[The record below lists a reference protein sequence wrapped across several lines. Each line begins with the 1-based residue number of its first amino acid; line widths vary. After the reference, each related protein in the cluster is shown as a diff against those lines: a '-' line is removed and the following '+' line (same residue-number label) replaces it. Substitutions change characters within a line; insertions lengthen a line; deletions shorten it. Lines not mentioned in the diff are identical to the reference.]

1 MIKTAFILVGGKE
14 TSLSPPLAKI
24 LKFIAPI
31 AGAPF
36 LDHVLFGLKRQGIES
51 VVLLASHMADELK
64 AFENRQAEFGLRIRL
79 DSEVSALGSAGAL
92 KNAESALAENEDHF
106 LVLTG
111 DTFFEGDLKLLLE
124 SRPTETELVAMG
136 LVWLEE
142 ASQFNT
148 VELDL
153 AQRVTKSFIERGLAS
168 EGYVYIGSA
177 VFHRQIFTLINS
189 RHYSSIEQ
197 NLFPSLPAIKAVLL
211 KGKLFDIGIAT
222 SYAALNADIVLR
234 RTLAENPGIATILSV
249 MLDGGSIISLGD
261 RSANLLGLVPDV
273 VSYQRL
279 AENEEYILSRLT
291 PKDMVIVENDSVD
304 FLWALG
310 GITSATV
317 VLLSDK
323 NIDQGLYDCLLSER
337 ELRSGLLEIRKLWQ
351 QLKVSHGLVR
361 ASGEARRPA
370 LFLDRDGVVIDFVD
384 YIQSPDQV
392 KLVPGISVLL
402 RQAREKGFAVVVV
415 TNQAGIGREYYSWSS
430 YDAVTARM
438 QELLAAE
445 GVWIDRIVCS
455 AYIPVSLRHYG
466 LMRRSLRKPR
476 AGMILSIA
484 EDLGID
490 VRKSVMVGD
499 FATDLMAAAIAGMG
513 KVFLLRTENYQRE
526 ITKWKSWSLLSRTK
540 FEKDL
545 HILEKLSDVNL

>member
-36 LDHVLFGLKRQGIES
+36 LDHVLFALKRQGIES

-64 AFENRQAEFGLRIRL
+64 AFENRQAEFGLKIRL

-92 KNAESALAENEDHF
+92 KNAESALAEDEDHF

-142 ASQFNT
+142 ASRFNT

-153 AQRVTKSFIERGLAS
+153 AQRVTKCFIERGLAS

-197 NLFPSLPAIKAVLL
+197 NLFPSLPEIKAVLL

-222 SYAALNADIVLR
+222 SYAALNADLVLR

-249 MLDGGSIISLGD
+249 MLDGGRIVSLGD

-273 VSYQRL
+273 ISYQQL
-279 AENEEYILSRLT
+279 AENEEHILSRLT

-351 QLKVSHGLVR
+351 QLKVSQGLVR

-384 YIQSPDQV
+384 YIRSPDQV

-438 QELLAAE
+438 QELLAAQ

-455 AYIPVSLRHYG
+455 AYIPVSQRHYG

-476 AGMILSIA
+476 AGMILSVA

-545 HILEKLSDVNL
+545 NILEKLSDVTL